1 MSSLCQLRKEAAGG
15 YANAPVAACQ
25 ENQISAQARVC
36 AHSLWSPYTLY
47 YSFPDITCGLLAIFS
62 ESREANI
69 LERCRAARRGTSVS
83 TSAHSKGITNPCGQ
97 AEPQQRNGW
106 DVK

>member
-47 YSFPDITCGLLAIFS
+47 YSFPDITCGS
-62 ESREANI
+62 
-69 LERCRAARRGTSVS
+69 
-83 TSAHSKGITNPCGQ
+83 
-97 AEPQQRNGW
+97 
-106 DVK
+106 